1 MLRIGYILAIMSSSG
16 TQNSGFGAAR
26 LGVSALFGA
35 LILLIGM
42 SLTPGGGW
50 TAPLVLGLCGAVLM
64 ALMIGANDAANM
76 MASSVG
82 ARLISL
88 PAALL
93 IAAVC
98 EIAGAM
104 IGARAV
110 VETVGTGLIVD
121 PTPAHHDPLLLAMI
135 AAPFAAALWIG
146 LATFL
151 RLPVSTTHSLVGAI
165 TGAGLAML
173 GADMIA
179 WDMLGRIGLAWLWSP
194 ALGFA
199 FAAGGFAAIQFTI
212 VEAQD
217 NRHALRRALPILT
230 GLLSTVIA
238 SYITLKLVT
247 DAAPLQ
253 VIGIGL
259 GAGACVGLITLLLAK
274 PVEQG
279 LSLNAMAGSYL
290 RLPILIAAASFAFAH
305 GANDVA
311 NAIAPFAAIKHI
323 AASDDAGLLA
333 SMTVPRLLLALGGF
347 GLALGVI
354 LLGGRLTRSVARDI
368 TRLTPLST
376 LAALMAVGMTVL
388 FASTLGL
395 PVSSTHTA
403 LAAIFGVGLAREM
416 LTDPKWR
423 RDRRVVRLNQ
433 SPRAAIRTARHARH
447 RKLVRRRGI
456 AKIIIAWLIT
466 LPAAVGMGWLMAT
479 IANMAISF

>member
-1 MLRIGYILAIMSSSG
+1 MLVIL
-16 TQNSGFGAAR
+16 
-26 LGVSALFGA
+26 
-35 LILLIGM
+35 
-42 SLTPGGGW
+42 SLAPTSGW
-50 TAPLVLGLCGAVLM
+50 TTPLILGLCGAVLM

-88 PAALL
+88 PAALI
-93 IAAVC
+93 IAAIC

-110 VETVGTGLIVD
+110 VKTVGSGLITSHSAVY
-121 PTPAHHDPLLLAMI
+121 HDPLLVAMV

-146 LATFL
+146 IATFM

-165 TGAGLAML
+165 TGAALAML
-173 GADMIA
+173 GPDLIA
-179 WDMLGRIGLAWLWSP
+179 WDVLGKIGLAWLWSP
-194 ALGFA
+194 ALGFL
-199 FAAGGFAAIQFTI
+199 FAAGGFAAIQFAI
-212 VEAQD
+212 IEAED
-217 NRHALRRALPILT
+217 NRDALSRALPLLT
-230 GLLSTVIA
+230 GLLSAIIT
-238 SYITLKLVT
+238 SYITLKIVDHPTALMVICFGLSVGIAV
-247 DAAPLQ
+247 AAASLKFAPR
-253 VIGIGL
+253 VDD
-259 GAGACVGLITLLLAK
+259 
-274 PVEQG
+274 G
-279 LSLNAMAGSYL
+279 LSLNAMAGNYL
-290 RLPILIAAASFAFAH
+290 RIPILIAAASFAFAH

-311 NAIAPFAAIKHI
+311 NAIAPFAAIQHI
-323 AASDDAGLLA
+323 AASDDAGLLHT
-333 SMTVPRLLLALGGF
+333 MTVPRLLLALGGI
-347 GLALGVI
+347 GLGLGVV

-403 LAAIFGVGLAREM
+403 LASIFGVGLAREM

-423 RDRRVVRLNQ
+423 RDGRILRLNQ
-433 SPRAAIRTARHARH
+433 SPRAAVRTARQTRH
-447 RKLVRRRGI
+447 RQLVRRRGI

-479 IANMAISF
+479 LAHALLDV